1 VKVVTHVDI
10 AVTIAPENKLDEET
24 LTNLKQYNEDIDIIE
39 LRIDQWNDIDVNLI
53 ETIQQQIKDLNKR
66 LLITYRTSIQGG
78 NGHLNGDAY
87 YQMLNSLI
95 EVSHYDLIDIE
106 FDKKSD
112 KEQLASIISA
122 AQNKDLEVV
131 LSYHDFEQTPKLD
144 ELKHLYYKMQSM
156 SPDYIKVA
164 VMPKNKQDVTNLL
177 MAMSDSADSVN
188 PRVIGIA
195 MSKLGL
201 VTRTAQG
208 VFGGTVSYGCLDTP
222 KAPGQVHVS
231 VLREQ
236 LKIYE

>member
-1 VKVVTHVDI
+1 
-10 AVTIAPENKLDEET
+10 
-24 LTNLKQYNEDIDIIE
+24 
-39 LRIDQWNDIDVNLI
+39 
-53 ETIQQQIKDLNKR
+53 
-66 LLITYRTSIQGG
+66 
-78 NGHLNGDAY
+78 
-87 YQMLNSLI
+87 
-95 EVSHYDLIDIE
+95 
-106 FDKKSD
+106 
-112 KEQLASIISA
+112 
-122 AQNKDLEVV
+122 
-131 LSYHDFEQTPKLD
+131 
-144 ELKHLYYKMQSM
+144 MQSF

-222 KAPGQVHVS
+222 KAPGQIHVS

>member
-1 VKVVTHVDI
+1 MTHVDI

-24 LTNLKQYNEDIDIIE
+24 LINLKKYSEDVDIVE

-53 ETIQQQIKDLNKR
+53 DTIQQQIKDLDKR
-66 LLITYRTSIQGG
+66 LLITYRTSSQGG
-78 NGHLNGDAY
+78 NGQLNGDDY

-95 EVSHYDLIDIE
+95 KVNNYDLIDIE
-106 FDKKSD
+106 FDKNTD
-112 KEQLASIISA
+112 KEILATIISA

-144 ELKHLYYKMQSM
+144 ELKHLYYKMQSF

-222 KAPGQVHVS
+222 KAPGQIHVS